1 MKILFLGDASMAH
14 YNLSLGLREL
24 GHETLVISEKLR
36 WRKFPQDILLDR
48 KPGKWGGIWYLIQVL
63 LLLPKLRGYDIVQ
76 LVGPNFMTL
85 RKEKLRWIY
94 DYLRRHNKRVV
105 MTALGDDYYW
115 VHGCCDLNLFRY
127 SDFNLGSTDRRLTF
141 PYAKKQY
148 EDWTLPLNRD
158 FNEYIAR
165 TCDAITPVLY
175 EYWLCYQQYWK
186 DKSTYMP
193 LPIVPKQESADRFR
207 VGDKI
212 RIFLG
217 IQRNRSEYKGTDIMR
232 KAAEDIA
239 AKYPN
244 KVELTIVENLPYT
257 EYIQKMESQD
267 VLIDQLYSYTPA
279 MNGLLALSKG
289 IVCVGGGEPEMY
301 QLLNETERHPIVNVK
316 PYYESV
322 YGELE
327 NLVLHPERIPELKR
341 QSYEFAQQHHHYI
354 KVAQRYQ
361 ELYNSLLKED
371 SKEISPV

>member
-36 WRKFPQDILLDR
+36 WREFPQDILLDR
-48 KPGKWGGIWYLIQVL
+48 KPGKWGSIWYLIQVL
-63 LLLPKLRGYDIVQ
+63 LLLPRLRGYDIVQ

-115 VHGCCDLNLFRY
+115 VHGCCDLKLFRY

-141 PYAKKQY
+141 PFAKKQY
-148 EDWTLPLNRD
+148 EEWTLPLNRD

-186 DKSTYMP
+186 DKTTYIP
-193 LPIVPKQESADRFR
+193 LPIVPEEKAADSFK

-217 IQRNRSEYKGTDIMR
+217 IQRKRSKYKGTDIMR

-239 AKYPN
+239 AKYPD

-257 EYIQKMESQD
+257 EYIQKMQNQD

-301 QLLNETERHPIVNVK
+301 QLMNEIERHPIVNVR
-316 PYYESV
+316 PCYESV
-322 YGELE
+322 YEELE

-361 ELYNSLLKED
+361 ELYKSLLKED
-371 SKEISPV
+371 SEEKNPV